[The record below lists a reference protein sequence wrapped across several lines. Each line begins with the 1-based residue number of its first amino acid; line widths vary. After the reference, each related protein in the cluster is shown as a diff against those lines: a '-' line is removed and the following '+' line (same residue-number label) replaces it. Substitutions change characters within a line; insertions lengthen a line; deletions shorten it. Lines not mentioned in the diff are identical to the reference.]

1 MSKRWSKTCGNF
13 ISSLADDKTLHSA
26 ACIKQAV
33 LFWGIGVRQLLKDS
47 SGSAWLA
54 GAIAVLVGFTSSV
67 VVVFQAAQALGA
79 NAAQTAS
86 WIWALGVG
94 MALTSIGL
102 AWRYRMP
109 IITAWSTPAAAL
121 LISSGQAGV
130 SLSDAVGAFI
140 IAGALIALVGFLGAF
155 ERLMR
160 HVPASLAAALLAGVL
175 LRFVLQVWTA
185 MQAAWLLVL
194 AMFVAYV
201 AGRRYATRY
210 AVLWTL
216 AAGVIVAALQGQ
228 LHVASVAWQMAT
240 PVWVTP
246 TWSWSTVMS
255 VAIPMFVVTMAS
267 QNLPGVAALHTFG
280 YRPPLSKVIGTTGVA
295 TVALAPFGAFSINLA
310 AITAAICMSQD
321 AHPQHHRRY
330 IAAISAGLV
339 YLLVGILGATVTAL
353 LHAFPVALIQAIAG
367 LALLGTVSQ
376 GLVSALADG
385 ADREA
390 AMITFVVTASGMTLW
405 GIGSAFWGLVL
416 GLLTWHVLRRV

>member
-1 MSKRWSKTCGNF
+1 MNV
-13 ISSLADDKTLHSA
+13 
-26 ACIKQAV
+26 Q
-33 LFWGIGVRQLLKDS
+33 QLLKDS

-94 MALTSIGL
+94 MAITSIGL

-130 SLSDAVGAFI
+130 TLSDAVGAFI
-140 IAGALIALVGFLGAF
+140 IAGALIALVGFSGAF

-185 MQAAWLLVL
+185 MQSAWLLVL
-194 AMFVAYV
+194 AMLIAYL

-216 AAGVIVAALQGQ
+216 AVGVLVAALQGQ
-228 LHVASVAWQMAT
+228 LHVGNIAWQVAT
-240 PVWVTP
+240 PVWVSP
-246 TWSWSTVMS
+246 TWSWSTLIS

-310 AITAAICMSQD
+310 AITAAICMGHD
-321 AHPQHHRRY
+321 AHLRPDRRY
-330 IAAISAGLV
+330 VAAIAAGLM

-353 LHAFPVALIQAIAG
+353 LHAFPAALIQAIAG

-376 GLVSALADG
+376 GLVSALHHSAE
-385 ADREA
+385 REA

-405 GIGSAFWGLVL
+405 GVGSAFWGLVF
-416 GLLTWHVLRRV
+416 GLMAWYGLRQQP

>member
-1 MSKRWSKTCGNF
+1 MQQC
-13 ISSLADDKTLHSA
+13 
-26 ACIKQAV
+26 
-33 LFWGIGVRQLLKDS
+33 LKDS

-54 GAIAVLVGFTSSV
+54 GVIAVLVGFTSSV

-94 MALTSIGL
+94 MAMTSIGL

-140 IAGALIALVGFLGAF
+140 IAGVLIAVVSFSGAF

-160 HVPASLAAALLAGVL
+160 HVPVSLAAALLAGVL

-185 MQAAWLLVL
+185 MQSAWLLVL
-194 AMFVAYV
+194 AMLIAYV
-201 AGRRYATRY
+201 AGRRYASRY

-216 AAGVIVAALQGQ
+216 SAGIVVAALQDQ
-228 LHVASVAWQMAT
+228 LHMASVSWQMAA
-240 PVWVTP
+240 PMWITP
-246 TWSWSTVMS
+246 TWSWSTLMS

-280 YRPPLSKVIGTTGVA
+280 YRPPLSTVIGTTGVA
-295 TVALAPFGAFSINLA
+295 TVVLAPFGGFSINLA
-310 AITAAICMSQD
+310 AITAAICMGAD
-321 AHPQHHRRY
+321 AHQDPRRRY
-330 IAAISAGLV
+330 VAAISAGLM
-339 YLLVGILGATVTAL
+339 YLGVGVLGATVTAL
-353 LHAFPVALIQAIAG
+353 LHAFPVAFIQAIAG

-376 GLVSALADG
+376 GLVTALDSA

-405 GIGSAFWGLVL
+405 GIGSAFWGLVFGVVTWY
-416 GLLTWHVLRRV
+416 GLKSTHRS

>member
-1 MSKRWSKTCGNF
+1 MNV
-13 ISSLADDKTLHSA
+13 
-26 ACIKQAV
+26 Q
-33 LFWGIGVRQLLKDS
+33 QLLKDS

-130 SLSDAVGAFI
+130 TLSDAVGAFI
-140 IAGALIALVGFLGAF
+140 IAGALIALVGFSGAF

-185 MQAAWLLVL
+185 MQSAWLLVL
-194 AMFVAYV
+194 AMLIAYL

-210 AVLWTL
+210 AVLDASGRGLGRGTTRP
-216 AAGVIVAALQGQ
+216 VAC
-228 LHVASVAWQMAT
+228 WQHC
-240 PVWVTP
+240 
-246 TWSWSTVMS
+246 
-255 VAIPMFVVTMAS
+255 MAS
-267 QNLPGVAALHTFG
+267 SDPRMG
-280 YRPPLSKVIGTTGVA
+280 
-295 TVALAPFGAFSINLA
+295 
-310 AITAAICMSQD
+310 
-321 AHPQHHRRY
+321 
-330 IAAISAGLV
+330 
-339 YLLVGILGATVTAL
+339 
-353 LHAFPVALIQAIAG
+353 
-367 LALLGTVSQ
+367 
-376 GLVSALADG
+376 
-385 ADREA
+385 
-390 AMITFVVTASGMTLW
+390 
-405 GIGSAFWGLVL
+405 
-416 GLLTWHVLRRV
+416 